1 MSKRNLLKFADL
13 CNISPIKE
21 RIQNILELY
30 KWNNSTDDATS
41 FQPQFVP
48 PVHYQLIKAD
58 SSQLPAKLA
67 DRLACWLV
75 GQPLK
80 FLSPYNPVLN
90 ELYNL
95 NNSTENST
103 SFQPQFIPP
112 VYYQL
117 IKADSSQLP
126 AKLAGG
132 LAGQLAGRQHTAG
145 R

>member
-30 KWNNSTDDATS
+30 KWNNSTS
-41 FQPQFVP
+41 FQSKFLP
-48 PVHYQLIKAD
+48 PVYYQLIKAD

-67 DRLACWLV
+67 DRLACQLV

-80 FLSPYNPVLN
+80 FLSLYNPVLN
-90 ELYNL
+90 ELYNW